1 MNMSEIAE
9 AIREGFAKVGY
20 VESVYDG
27 DVYDLWNN
35 KEVKYLSACFELEN
49 INTNENVK
57 TYVLIIYAADRML
70 EDGANKMGCWDA
82 AEQAI
87 ETMLNY
93 LTENGMSDNL
103 YIEEVRQYTPFVQ
116 KFADNLAGVW
126 CRVNL
131 KTGNEI
137 NLCT

>member
-1 MNMSEIAE
+1 MNLNEIAN
-9 AIREGFAKVGY
+9 AIREGFANVGF

-35 KEVKYLSACFELEN
+35 NEVRYLSGCFDLEN
-49 INTNENVK
+49 INTTQDAKIYIFV
-57 TYVLIIYAADRML
+57 VYAADRL
-70 EDGANKMGCWDA
+70 IEDSSNKMACWDA

-87 ETMLNY
+87 ETMLNFV
-93 LTENGMSDNL
+93 TENGQSDNL
-103 YIEEVRQYTPFVQ
+103 WIDELRQYTPFVQ

-126 CRVNL
+126 CRVSL
-131 KTGNEI
+131 KTTNDI

>member
-1 MNMSEIAE
+1 MNLNEIAI
-9 AIREGFAKVGY
+9 AIRQGFQQVGY
-20 VESVYDG
+20 VESIYNG

-35 KEVKYLSACFELEN
+35 NEVRYLSGCFDIEN
-49 INTNENVK
+49 INTTQDVK
-57 TYVLIIYAADRML
+57 TYVLVVYAADRL
-70 EDGANKMGCWDA
+70 IEDGSNRLACIDA

-87 ETMLNY
+87 ETMLNF
-93 LTENGMSDNL
+93 LTDNGQNDNL
-103 YIEEVRQYTPFVQ
+103 WIDEVRQYTPFEQ

-131 KTGNEI
+131 KTTNDI